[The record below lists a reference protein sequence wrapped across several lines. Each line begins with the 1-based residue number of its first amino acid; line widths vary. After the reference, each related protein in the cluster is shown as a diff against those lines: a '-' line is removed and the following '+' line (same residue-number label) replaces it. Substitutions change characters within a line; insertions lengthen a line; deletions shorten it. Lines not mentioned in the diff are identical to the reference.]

1 MGQHIIKG
9 KDGSTLEL
17 NFTYDN
23 GLPTKPIIN
32 PAYQAMY
39 SESTKQYAL
48 YIYIENEDLKDL
60 GELVIEGY
68 LSRNNNDKSEIWLF
82 IQDVYLVLG
91 NLNAKIIE
99 ELKNKQLAFCFFK
112 DDKTFIKG
120 IKLE

>member
-1 MGQHIIKG
+1 MGQHIITG

-32 PAYQAMY
+32 PAYELYKIKNENTHM
-39 SESTKQYAL
+39 L
-48 YIYIENEDLKDL
+48 YIYLDNEDLKDL
-60 GELVIEGY
+60 GEIVIEGY

-91 NLNAKIIE
+91 NLSAKIIE
-99 ELKNKQLAFCFFK
+99 ELKNKKLAFCFFK
-112 DDKTFIKG
+112 EDKTFIKG

>member
-1 MGQHIIKG
+1 MGQHTIKG

-39 SESTKQYAL
+39 SENTKQYAL
-48 YIYIENEDLKDL
+48 YIYLDEEDLKDL
-60 GELVIEGY
+60 GEIIIEGY
-68 LSRNNNDKSEIWLF
+68 LSKNNNDKSEVWLF
-82 IQDVYLVLG
+82 IKDVYLVLG
-91 NLNAKIIE
+91 NLSAKIIE